1 MQNVFNLI
9 SPFFDP
15 VSGNP
20 LVGGRVTFVE
30 PQNDNQTVLTHVFDK
45 DHNEIQNPLPL
56 NDMGVFEI
64 QPFVEDGIE
73 YKMLVERATGL
84 DDPQWE
90 LVYTMDSK
98 TQKLSVEYSGAAV
111 AASIDE
117 LRSVDPEV
125 GVCVVLGYSS
135 ADDFCPS
142 RTFRWVQEP
151 YSENYGTRI
160 KSAVEGY
167 ANQGTWVY
175 EPSGFVD
182 VRTFGINNDQN
193 PAVDL
198 FQGLSRI
205 KDSHPNLPVYF
216 PPSEYNYLLSSS
228 IDLKA
233 VIMDRNAKISP
244 HPDVGNSVQLGI
256 GWLENRGG
264 KFCAT
269 QQDSPTAPRVIP
281 KLNGLL
287 KTSWLQGTLA
297 EFLTEGA
304 LQDLDTIDFGRAE
317 TEESKGSADVGI
329 EGKILLNVQN
339 KPTNISWENC
349 LALDNEQTA
358 TLEKL
363 NARSEVMVGG
373 FEIKR
378 VSNSLQIVRDYGNG
392 TVVEFLKFILQ
403 AGTQPNAVSF
413 PIRTVFNASPIF
425 NASAQFLSAIYVGED
440 GDNAW
445 IPSLLKAKKIYCP
458 EITGTVKG
466 ALVPDASFFVDMVGG
481 DGSGMSGT
489 QTVNIKDGEI
499 FFISIHAVIT
509 QTTGTEAFVSRT
521 LTVNGASNN
530 LRIVVSTTDRA
541 SDSGDVLIIG
551 RRKANGFFFDKES
564 FLLGSGLR
572 VNILVHGG

>member
-30 PQNDNQTVLTHVFDK
+30 PQNDNQTVLIHVFDK

-64 QPFVEDGIE
+64 QPFVEDEIE
-73 YKMLVERATGL
+73 YKMIVERATGL
-84 DDPQWE
+84 YDPQWE

-117 LRSVDPEV
+117 LRSVNPEV

-142 RTFRWVQEP
+142 RIFRWVQEP

-167 ANQGTWVY
+167 AYQGTWFY

-182 VRTFGINNDQN
+182 VRTFGINNDHD

-205 KDSHPNLPVYF
+205 KASHPNLPVYF

-228 IDLKA
+228 IDLNA
-233 VIMDRNAKISP
+233 VIMDRNANISP

-269 QQDSPTAPRVIP
+269 KQDSPTAPRVIP

-287 KTSWLQGTLA
+287 KTSWIQGTLA

-304 LQDLDTIDFGRAE
+304 LQGLDTIDFDRTD
-317 TEESKGSADVGI
+317 TEQSKGSADVEI

-339 KPTNISWENC
+339 KPTNISWKNC
-349 LALDNEQTA
+349 LALDDKQTA

-373 FEIKR
+373 FVIKR
-378 VSNSLQIVRDYGNG
+378 ASNSLQIVRDYGTG
-392 TVVEFLKFILQ
+392 TVEFLKFILHT
-403 AGTQPNAVSF
+403 GSQPNEVIF
-413 PIRTVFNASPIF
+413 PTRTVFNASPIF
-425 NASAQFLSAIYVGED
+425 NETAHFTAIHVGE
-440 GDNAW
+440 GVENVW

-458 EITGTVKG
+458 EITGSFKG
-466 ALVPDASFFVDMVGG
+466 ELIPNSSFFVDMVGG

-489 QTVNIKDGEI
+489 QDVNIKDGEI
-499 FFISIHAVIT
+499 FSISLHAVIT
-509 QTTGTEAFVSRT
+509 ETTGTESSVSRT
-521 LTVNGASNN
+521 LTVNGTNN
-530 LRIVVSTTDRA
+530 LRIVISTTDRA
-541 SDSGDVLIIG
+541 SDSRDVLIIG
-551 RRKANGFFFDKES
+551 RRKENGFFFDKES
-564 FLLGSGLR
+564 FLLSNGLR
-572 VNILVHGG
+572 VNILVHVG